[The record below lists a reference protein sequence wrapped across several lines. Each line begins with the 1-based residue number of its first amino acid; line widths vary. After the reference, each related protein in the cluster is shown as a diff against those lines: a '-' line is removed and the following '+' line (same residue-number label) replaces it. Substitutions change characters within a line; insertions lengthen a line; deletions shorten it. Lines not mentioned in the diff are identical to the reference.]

1 MRMSWAVLE
10 TMRRHLNHGG
20 RVAFDSRNPRINWVD
35 EWNARSR
42 TLLGGQIIE
51 TLKITAADREFISF
65 ETSYRVP
72 DTTLVT
78 SSTLRFP
85 TRHHVEHLLHRS
97 GFRVQDV
104 FGDWDSCQF
113 HSTSSREMIF
123 VAGSTQ
129 PSNPTTR

>member
-1 MRMSWAVLE
+1 
-10 TMRRHLNHGG
+10 MRRHLNHGG